1 MYKILI
7 IDDEILI
14 RELIKKSIDFN
25 ALGFEIVGEAKD
37 GRQAMEMIEALNL
50 LLLDINIP
58 IINGITLAQSV
69 NKEYPEIQI
78 IILTG
83 YSQFDYAKGAI
94 EAGVLDYLLK
104 PLNNSEFI
112 KALSKAKDVLSNQNQ
127 IKKRYLIIRIRNY
140 VWIKKN
146 YF

>member
-37 GRQAMEMIEALNL
+37 GRQAMEMIEALHPNL

-58 IINGITLAQSV
+58 IINNVS
-69 NKEYPEIQI
+69 
-78 IILTG
+78 
-83 YSQFDYAKGAI
+83 I
-94 EAGVLDYLLK
+94 E
-104 PLNNSEFI
+104 
-112 KALSKAKDVLSNQNQ
+112 LSNKSN
-127 IKKRYLIIRIRNY
+127 IFSTFHSTF
-140 VWIKKN
+140 
-146 YF
+146 YFKTCNITI

>member
-37 GRQAMEMIEALNL
+37 GRQAMEMIEALHPNL

-69 NKEYPEIQI
+69 NKDYPKI
-78 IILTG
+78 
-83 YSQFDYAKGAI
+83 SFA
-94 EAGVLDYLLK
+94 LLSAFK
-104 PLNNSEFI
+104 
-112 KALSKAKDVLSNQNQ
+112 
-127 IKKRYLIIRIRNY
+127 
-140 VWIKKN
+140 
-146 YF
+146 